1 MLNSYQKISRCIF
14 ILTLLI
20 VFIFPA
26 RLLFAQTLRVCA
38 TVPELGSLF
47 REVGGEQVSVTVF
60 VKGTEDAHFV
70 EAKPSFIKALSECDV
85 YGQIGM
91 ELEVGWAPVLLREA
105 RNANVLPGGRGY
117 LDASDVI
124 TPLEAPTAPVD
135 RSMGDV
141 HPFGNPHF
149 LLDPLNGLKV
159 AALIRDRLSDLRAD
173 SAPYFS
179 ERYNQFRQRLGIAL
193 VGEPLAKKYEFE
205 KLALLFVRGKLID
218 FLKSQGEETQLGGWF
233 AALAPYRNVR
243 VVIDHNLWPY
253 FIERFGLRLAGT
265 LEPKPG
271 VPPTTAH
278 LQEVINLMRTD
289 GIKIVLATAYY
300 DPRYAEFVS
309 DNTGAKVVNMAHQAG
324 ARPGTEDYLAMMDYN
339 VRRLAA
345 ALDSGA

>member
-1 MLNSYQKISRCIF
+1 
-14 ILTLLI
+14 
-20 VFIFPA
+20 
-26 RLLFAQTLRVCA
+26 
-38 TVPELGSLF
+38 
-47 REVGGEQVSVTVF
+47 
-60 VKGTEDAHFV
+60 
-70 EAKPSFIKALSECDV
+70 
-85 YGQIGM
+85 M

-105 RNANVLPGGRGY
+105 RNAKVLPGAPGHII
-117 LDASDVI
+117 ASSVI
-124 TPLEAPTAPVD
+124 SPLEVPTVAVD

-179 ERYNQFRQRLGIAL
+179 ERYDQFRQRLGVAL
-193 VGEPLAKKYEFE
+193 VGESLAKKYEFE
-205 KLALLFVRGKLID
+205 KLALLFARGKLID

-233 AALAPYRNVR
+233 AALAPYPNAE
-243 VVIDHNLWPY
+243 VVVDHNLWPY

-278 LQEVINLMRTD
+278 LQEVISLMKTD
-289 GIKIVLATAYY
+289 GIKVVLATAYY

-309 DNTGAKVVNMAHQAG
+309 ENTGAKVVNMAHQAG
-324 ARPGTEDYLAMMDYN
+324 ARPGTEDYLVMMDYN
-339 VRRLAA
+339 VRLLAA
-345 ALDSGA
+345 ALGSGA

>member
-1 MLNSYQKISRCIF
+1 MCKSYKKISRCVFNIILLVACIF
-14 ILTLLI
+14 S
-20 VFIFPA
+20 A
-26 RLLFAQTLRVCA
+26 RPLFAQPLRVCA

-47 REVGGEQVSVTVF
+47 REVGGEQISVSVF
-60 VKGTEDAHFV
+60 AKGTEDAHFV
-70 EAKPSFIKALSECDV
+70 EAKPSFIKALSGCDV

-105 RNANVLPGGRGY
+105 RNANVLPGGRGHVN
-117 LDASDVI
+117 AADVI
-124 TPLEAPTAPVD
+124 TPLEAPTTPVD

-179 ERYNQFRQRLGIAL
+179 THYEQFRQRLGVAL

-205 KLALLFVRGKLID
+205 KLALLFARGKLLD
-218 FLKSQGEETQLGGWF
+218 FLQSQGEETQLGGWL
-233 AALAPYRNVR
+233 AALAPYHDTK
-243 VVIDHNLWPY
+243 VVVDHNLWPY

-278 LQEVINLMRTD
+278 LQTVISL
-289 GIKIVLATAYY
+289 IKTEKIKVVLATAYY
-300 DPRYAEFVS
+300 DRRYAEFVS

-324 ARPGTEDYLAMMDYN
+324 ARPGTDEYLAMMDYN
-339 VRRLAA
+339 VRQLAT
-345 ALDSGA
+345 ALGNGI